1 MLGKPGSPVELPGTL
16 SQEIKSRSIL
26 AFNHLSRDFAYMPWS
41 TVFSSRSYKE
51 IMCFDSSVKDMV
63 VTEDSDVSSKALS
76 LIRTII

>member
-1 MLGKPGSPVELPGTL
+1 
-16 SQEIKSRSIL
+16 
-26 AFNHLSRDFAYMPWS
+26 MPWS